1 MNGVV
6 SEVGEPRSGRWS
18 GTWLDALAFVVGL
31 GVAGWSQWQTADLVW
46 SLWLCSF
53 VVGYA
58 TIVWTLSSG
67 VREFAANAATDR
79 SPGAA
84 LFRIGGGVFIGVGF
98 LFTLAFFTVHFGGFH
113 FVHSVFLAK
122 FFPIE
127 ASAEAQ
133 HGFPNLSTYAE
144 VFRRYWMFIPVAFLA
159 ERNGFQ
165 RRAPAIRDTAVTPEA
180 IARRKNQPAGGEAL
194 MAPYRNVIR
203 MHLLI
208 FFFAAAHVL
217 RWENMWV
224 YAVVYAV
231 YFFPW
236 RVVRS
241 RQARV

>member
-1 MNGVV
+1 M
-6 SEVGEPRSGRWS
+6 GETGETRSSRWS
-18 GTWLDALAFVVGL
+18 GTWLDALACVGGL
-31 GVAGWSQWQTADLVW
+31 GVAWWSQWQTADLVW

-67 VREFAANAATDR
+67 LREFAVNAATDR

-84 LFRIGGGVFIGVGF
+84 LFRVGGGVFIGVGF
-98 LFTLAFFTVHFGGFH
+98 LFALAFFTIHFGGFH
-113 FVHSVFLAK
+113 FVHSVFLAQ
-122 FFPIE
+122 FFPIDPN
-127 ASAEAQ
+127 AAAA
-133 HGFPNLSTYAE
+133 HRFPNVSTYAE

-159 ERNGFQ
+159 ERAGFQ
-165 RRAPAIRDTAVTPEA
+165 RKPVTPPDLAVTPEA
-180 IARRKNQPAGGEAL
+180 IERRKKRASNSGL

-217 RWENMWV
+217 RWENFWI

-236 RVVRS
+236 RVLRPPAS
-241 RQARV
+241 AR

>member
-1 MNGVV
+1 M
-6 SEVGEPRSGRWS
+6 GESDETRSSRWS
-18 GTWLDALAFVVGL
+18 GTWLDAVAFILGLA
-31 GVAGWSQWQTADLVW
+31 VAGWSQWQTADLVW

-67 VREFAANAATDR
+67 LREFALNAATDR

-84 LFRIGGGVFIGVGF
+84 LFRVGGGIFIAVGF
-98 LFTLAFFTVHFGGFH
+98 LFALAFFTVHFGGFH
-113 FVHSVFLAK
+113 FVHSVFLEQ
-122 FFPIE
+122 FFPID
-127 ASAEAQ
+127 ANAVAQ
-133 HGFPNLSTYAE
+133 HRFPNLSTYGE
-144 VFRRYWMFIPVAFLA
+144 VFRRYWMFLPVAFLA
-159 ERNGFQ
+159 ERAGFQ
-165 RRAPAIRDTAVTPEA
+165 RKPSNPPDVAVTAEA
-180 IARRKNQPAGGEAL
+180 IARRKKRQADGGAL

-236 RVVRS
+236 RVVGIGRS
-241 RQARV
+241 SR

>member
-1 MNGVV
+1 VK
-6 SEVGEPRSGRWS
+6 EVAETRTSRWS

-31 GVAGWSQWQTADLVW
+31 GVAWWSQWQTADLVW

-67 VREFAANAATDR
+67 LREFAASAAT
-79 SPGAA
+79 SSSAGAA
-84 LFRIGGGVFIGVGF
+84 LIKVGGGVFVGVAF
-98 LFTLAFFTVHFGGFH
+98 LFALAFFTVHFGGFH
-113 FVHSVFLAK
+113 FVHSVFLAQ
-122 FFPIE
+122 FFPID
-127 ASAEAQ
+127 AGATAQ
-133 HGFPNLSTYAE
+133 HRFPNFSTYAE

-165 RRAPAIRDTAVTPEA
+165 SPAPAVRDTAVTPEA
-180 IARRKNQPAGGEAL
+180 IARRKKQADAGTL
-194 MAPYRNVIR
+194 VAPYRNVIR

-217 RWENMWV
+217 RWENMWI

-236 RVVRS
+236 RVIR
-241 RQARV
+241 AR